1 MVPVMKL
8 RKPQRYANMD
18 QTNAAFSF
26 TLPLS
31 SVILE

>member
-8 RKPQRYANMD
+8 RKPQRYAKMD

-26 TLPLS
+26 ALPLS